1 MTNVYVSRENEYIII
16 IIIIIIIIKENMCMF
31 EEICILY
38 ICV

>member
-1 MTNVYVSRENEYIII
+1 MTNVYVSRENEYI